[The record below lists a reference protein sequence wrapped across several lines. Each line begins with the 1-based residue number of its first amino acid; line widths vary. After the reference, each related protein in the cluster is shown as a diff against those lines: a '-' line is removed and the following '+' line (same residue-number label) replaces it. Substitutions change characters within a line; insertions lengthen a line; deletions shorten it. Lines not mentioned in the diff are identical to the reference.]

1 MKYRFALTIFLALT
15 SAQALAHSEKESTTP
30 ANGAVVEDVPETIG
44 LRFTDGMRLTKVE
57 MIYASSA
64 PKTLEVSS
72 QSGFLKEFSL
82 PLISMGTGIY
92 QIDWRGLGIDGHPMN
107 GTFSFEVK

>member
-1 MKYRFALTIFLALT
+1 MKYRFALAILLALT
-15 SAQALAHSEKESTTP
+15 SPQAFAHSEKESTTP

-44 LRFTDGMRLTKVE
+44 LRFTDGIRLTRVE
-57 MIYASSA
+57 MIYASSP
-64 PKTLEVSS
+64 PKTLEVGP

-82 PLISMGTGIY
+82 PLIPMGTGIY
-92 QIDWRGLGIDGHPMN
+92 QIEWRGLGIDGHPMT